1 MVRMLITGMSGVGK
15 SSALQVLGERGYSV
29 VDTDYGP
36 WTTESGLW
44 DEVLMGALLGESTEV
59 IVSGTVSNQGAFYDR
74 FDHVVLLS
82 APISVMLDRVRRRSS
97 NPYGSTTVQQ
107 DEIRTNLETVEPLLR
122 ATCTSEIDAT
132 QPVTAVVD
140 RIEQLLRS

>member
-1 MVRMLITGMSGVGK
+1 
-15 SSALQVLGERGYSV
+15 
-29 VDTDYGP
+29 
-36 WTTESGLW
+36 
-44 DEVLMGALLGESTEV
+44 MGALLGESTEV

-97 NPYGSTTVQQ
+97 NPYGSTRVQQ
-107 DEIRTNLETVEPLLR
+107 DEIRMNLETVEPLLR
-122 ATCTSEIDAT
+122 ATSTCEIDAT
-132 QPVTAVVD
+132 QPLTAVVD